1 MAVTMA
7 EITHLRKMTGA
18 GMIDCKNA
26 LTEAEGDM
34 DKAMEIL
41 RKKGQAVAAK
51 RSDREAGEGC
61 VLAVS
66 DKDYAAVLA
75 LKCETD
81 FVAKN
86 ADFVALAKEIINLAV
101 KNRCKSLDE
110 IKALP
115 MGNGTVEQAV
125 TDRSGVT
132 GEKMELD
139 GFGYVEGV
147 ETASYIHAGNR
158 LAVAVAFNKAI
169 PADKAHGIAMQI
181 AAMAPLSVTPETLAP
196 EVIER
201 EKAIAADK
209 AREEGKPEKMIEKIA
224 TGRLSKF
231 YKEVCLMEQEYV
243 CGDDK
248 KVTVG
253 EFLRAIDK
261 ELVVTNFVRYTLNA
275 E

>member
-1 MAVTMA
+1 
-7 EITHLRKMTGA
+7 
-18 GMIDCKNA
+18 
-26 LTEAEGDM
+26 
-34 DKAMEIL
+34 
-41 RKKGQAVAAK
+41 
-51 RSDREAGEGC
+51 
-61 VLAVS
+61 
-66 DKDYAAVLA
+66 
-75 LKCETD
+75 
-81 FVAKN
+81 
-86 ADFVALAKEIINLAV
+86 
-101 KNRCKSLDE
+101 
-110 IKALP
+110 

-201 EKAIAADK
+201 EKTIAADK
-209 AREEGKPEKMIEKIA
+209 AREEGKPENMIEKIA